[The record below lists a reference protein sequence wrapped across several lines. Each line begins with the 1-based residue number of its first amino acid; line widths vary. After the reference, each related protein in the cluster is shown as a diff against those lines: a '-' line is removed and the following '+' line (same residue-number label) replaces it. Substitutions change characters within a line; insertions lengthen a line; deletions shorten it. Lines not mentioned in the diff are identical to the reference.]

1 MLEHL
6 DKIMEREG
14 TDAFVAEGNAF
25 EVPDIFWLTG
35 FRSPDTVTY
44 FKNRNEEPLVAA
56 GFNTLDRLHKES
68 FVSRT
73 YDLTEIYLALMS
85 ENKRASENP
94 ERIYGPL
101 LRDEFSGDVLG
112 VPDHIPA
119 SVLVA
124 IQELGYTVKVVPNL
138 VKDARAVKSRKEIRT
153 ILKAGEATIGAVS
166 SVIEMIKDSDIGPKK
181 QLIYNGQPLTVGDI
195 KLALD
200 HFLLDRYAEAAEDSI
215 VAVGRKGYDFH
226 YLGRPRDPLKAGV
239 PIIIDVF
246 PRLKLDRYVADVTR
260 TVVKGTVDAKLRK
273 MFDAV
278 VDASNASV
286 DALRDGA
293 LIDDV
298 NMACCETLQQHG
310 FASRKL
316 MPEAEEGMLHGLGHG
331 IGLEVHEMPS
341 FYHYDGHFAEGHVV
355 AVEPGLYLKRIGGVR
370 DENDYAVTRGKAKLL
385 TKGLDPYQFV

>member
-1 MLEHL
+1 MLEDL
-6 DKIMEREG
+6 DRLMEHEG
-14 TDAFVAEGNAF
+14 IDAFVAEGTAF

-44 FKNRNEEPLVAA
+44 LHNRGEAPLVAA

-68 FVSRT
+68 FVNKT
-73 YDLTEIYLALMS
+73 YDLTEIYLALMR

-101 LRDEFSGDVLG
+101 LKDEFSGSVIG

-124 IQELGYTVKVVPNL
+124 IQELGYKIKVVPNL
-138 VKDARAVKSRKEIRT
+138 IKEARATKSRKEIRT
-153 ILKAGEATIGAVS
+153 IVKAGRATIGAVS
-166 SVIEMIKDSDIGPKK
+166 KVIEMIKDSDIGAKNN
-181 QLIYNGQPLTVGDI
+181 LLYNGQPLTAGDI

-200 HFLLDRYAEAAEDSI
+200 HSLLDQHAEAAEDSI
-215 VAVGRKGYDFH
+215 VAVGKKGYDFH
-226 YLGRPRDPLKAGV
+226 YLGRLRDPLKAGV

-260 TVVKGTVDAKLRK
+260 TVVKGPVTDDVRK

-278 VDASNASV
+278 IDAANASAE
-286 DALRDGA
+286 ALRDGA
-293 LIDDV
+293 KIDDV
-298 NMACCETLQQHG
+298 NLACYNTLKQHG

-316 MPEAEEGMLHGLGHG
+316 DPEAQEGMLHGLGHG
-331 IGLEVHEMPS
+331 IGLEVHELPS
-341 FYHYDGHFAEGHVV
+341 FYHYDDHFVEGHVV

-370 DENDYAVTRGKAKLL
+370 VENDFAVTKGKAKLL
-385 TKGLDPYQFV
+385 TTGLDPYQFV

>member
-1 MLEHL
+1 MLEDL
-6 DKIMEREG
+6 DRLMEHEG
-14 TDAFVAEGNAF
+14 IDAFVAEGNAF

-44 FKNRNEEPLVAA
+44 LHNRGEPPLVAT
-56 GFNTLDRLHKES
+56 GFNTLERLHKES
-68 FVSRT
+68 FVSKT
-73 YDLTEIYLALMS
+73 YDLTEIYLSLMR

-94 ERIYGPL
+94 ELIYGPL
-101 LRDEFSGDVLG
+101 LKDEFSGDVIG

-124 IQELGYTVKVVPNL
+124 IQGLGYKIKVVPDL
-138 VKDARAVKSRKEIRT
+138 IKEARATKSRKEIRT
-153 ILKAGEATIGAVS
+153 ITKAGRATIDAVS
-166 SVIEMIKDSDIGPKK
+166 KVISMIKDSDIGPKNN
-181 QLIYNGQPLTVGDI
+181 LLYNGQTLTAGDI

-200 HFLLDRYAEAAEDSI
+200 HSLLDQRAEAAEDSI
-215 VAVGRKGYDFH
+215 VAVGKKGYDFH

-260 TVVKGTVDAKLRK
+260 TVVKGPVTDDVRK

-278 VDASNASV
+278 IDAANASAE
-286 DALRDGA
+286 ALRDGA
-293 LIDDV
+293 KIDDI
-298 NMACCETLQQHG
+298 NMACYNTLKQHG

-316 MPEAEEGMLHGLGHG
+316 NPEAQEGMLHGLGHG
-331 IGLEVHEMPS
+331 IGLEVHELPS
-341 FYHYDGHFAEGHVV
+341 FYHYDDHFAEGHVV

-370 DENDYAVTRGKAKLL
+370 VENDFAVTKGKAKLL
-385 TKGLDPYQFV
+385 TTGLDPYQFV